1 MDNEKSLGQSKLEEA
16 ILFCEREY
24 YGNFQ
29 ETEGEIVYSAR
40 HQRKMRAL
48 RYGTSRAGGF
58 GKKIAVILIAA
69 TLLCGSAIA
78 VSSVQVPAIAQ
89 YFTNIRERFTE
100 ILFHK
105 RDISEAPS
113 RIETHYA
120 PSYIP
125 EGYAIQSCFEAQTN
139 HSTIWKNES
148 GDMIVFNQ
156 MTLDIKSTFDHEQT
170 QAESFSVGNICGFV
184 ISKKGKICHY
194 WNTKDYSFSLIT
206 EQALSEE
213 TRAAII
219 ASITAAK

>member
-139 HSTIWKNES
+139 HSTTWKNES
-148 GDMIVFNQ
+148 GDR
-156 MTLDIKSTFDHEQT
+156 H
-170 QAESFSVGNICGFV
+170 
-184 ISKKGKICHY
+184 
-194 WNTKDYSFSLIT
+194 
-206 EQALSEE
+206 
-213 TRAAII
+213 
-219 ASITAAK
+219 SIWR

>member
-1 MDNEKSLGQSKLEEA
+1 MDNENSLGQSKLEEA

-29 ETEGEIVYSAR
+29 ETEGEIVYSVR

-125 EGYAIQSCFEAQTN
+125 EGYAIQKCFEAQTN

-206 EQALSEE
+206 EQTLSEE